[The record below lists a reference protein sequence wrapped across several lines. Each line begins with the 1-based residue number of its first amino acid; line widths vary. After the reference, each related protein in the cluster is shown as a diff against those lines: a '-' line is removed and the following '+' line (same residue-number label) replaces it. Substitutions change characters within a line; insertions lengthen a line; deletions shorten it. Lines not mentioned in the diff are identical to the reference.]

1 MTEEIRNVTIFATV
15 INIVLIISIRLIIIA
30 IINEQEDSD
39 IVLEHELFK

>member
-30 IINEQEDSD
+30 IIHEQEDSD